1 MSELCLDWKNCIVVF
16 SRCHCP
22 TFCAGSAR
30 TMARTSPGTAAT
42 SPGAQPGKVL
52 CSVLR
57 VYSCAATGDNAH
69 TLKYCPKNKD
79 WRWDRFLIY
88 SEKQAARKARNK
100 TREIRQWQGKTSSSL
115 FWCLSCPGTTT
126 GRVWP
131 TWRSCATPWAASR
144 TAAPGGGKLPLATV
158 NKGGRVVTA
167 EGWVILGRGG
177 GAKFN
182 LQEQHL
188 RLVAYFFA
196 NDPPE
201 VCVEDEYYNSGK
213 WPQRF
218 GQFYS

>member
-79 WRWDRFLIY
+79 GRWDRFLIY

-100 TREIRQWQGKTSSSL
+100 TREIRQWQGKTSFSL

-126 GRVWP
+126 GRVWQ

-144 TAAPGGGKLPLATV
+144 TTPSSTGRPGGD
-158 NKGGRVVTA
+158 GRGVGHPGA
-167 EGWVILGRGG
+167 GRRAIYFIGWV
-177 GAKFN
+177 
-182 LQEQHL
+182 
-188 RLVAYFFA
+188 YFFQ
-196 NDPPE
+196 
-201 VCVEDEYYNSGK
+201 V
-213 WPQRF
+213 R
-218 GQFYS
+218 